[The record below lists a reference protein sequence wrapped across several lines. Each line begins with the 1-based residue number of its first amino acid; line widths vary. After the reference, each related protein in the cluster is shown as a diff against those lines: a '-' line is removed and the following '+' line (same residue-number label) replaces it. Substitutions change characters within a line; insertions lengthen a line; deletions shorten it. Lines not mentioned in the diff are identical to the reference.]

1 MQLCMHHYAKENV
14 NKITFRIIATTLRSD
29 VLIPYV
35 LRNMYILS
43 LAAFPL
49 CRLSLFFF
57 NSHQI
62 LLHLYDM
69 QLMSH
74 RIIEIRNGKDA
85 LSHLVHPLT
94 VQDCSLQCIFIFS
107 NALNS
112 PDLNVSR
119 DRASTNSFRRLL
131 HGPAALTLWKIFLYR
146 TCTSFFSHFHFFSS
160 SNPFY
165 QLQWFPSSLL
175 IFILYVIMPSPLILL
190 T

>member
-1 MQLCMHHYAKENV
+1 MSCSPETITCPALGYMQHKYPTGKYEYNNLKNNNNNPKERCTCLLCFKEYEIV
-14 NKITFRIIATTLRSD
+14 YTQ
-29 VLIPYV
+29 PG
-35 LRNMYILS
+35 S
-43 LAAFPL
+43 LPTMWAL
-49 CRLSLFFF
+49 FF

-107 NALNS
+107 NALYS

-119 DRASTNSFRRLL
+119 DGASTNSFRGVL
-131 HGPAALTLWKIFLYR
+131 HGPVALTLWKISPHKAMYIFL
-146 TCTSFFSHFHFFSS
+146 
-160 SNPFY
+160 
-165 QLQWFPSSLL
+165 SSL
-175 IFILYVIMPSPLILL
+175 SHLL
-190 T
+190 F

>member
-1 MQLCMHHYAKENV
+1 MHPKKNV
-14 NKITFRIIATTLRSD
+14 NRITLRIIITTLRRD
-29 VLIPYV
+29 VLVSYV
-35 LRNMYILS
+35 LRNMSILS
-43 LAAFPL
+43 LAAFPQ
-49 CRLSLFFF
+49 CRLFFF

-107 NALNS
+107 NALYS

-119 DRASTNSFRRLL
+119 DGASTNSFRGLL
-131 HGPAALTLWKIFLYR
+131 HGPVALTLWKIFLIRPR
-146 TCTSFFSHFHFFSS
+146 TSSFSHFYFF
-160 SNPFY
+160 
-165 QLQWFPSSLL
+165 
-175 IFILYVIMPSPLILL
+175 
-190 T
+190 

>member
-1 MQLCMHHYAKENV
+1 MNR
-14 NKITFRIIATTLRSD
+14 ITLRIIITALRRD
-29 VLIPYV
+29 VLVSYV
-35 LRNMYILS
+35 LRNMKLSILS
-43 LAAFPL
+43 LAAFPQ
-49 CRLSLFFF
+49 CGLFFF

-107 NALNS
+107 NALYS

-119 DRASTNSFRRLL
+119 DGASTNSFRGVL
-131 HGPAALTLWKIFLYR
+131 HGPVALTLWKIFPHKAMYIFL
-146 TCTSFFSHFHFFSS
+146 
-160 SNPFY
+160 
-165 QLQWFPSSLL
+165 SSLSHRL
-175 IFILYVIMPSPLILL
+175 F
-190 T
+190 

>member
-1 MQLCMHHYAKENV
+1 MNILKKKV
-14 NKITFRIIATTLRSD
+14 NRITLGIIITTLRRD
-29 VLIPYV
+29 VLVSYV
-35 LRNMYILS
+35 LRNMSILS
-43 LAAFPL
+43 LAAFPQ
-49 CRLSLFFF
+49 CRLFFFF

-107 NALNS
+107 NALYS

-119 DRASTNSFRRLL
+119 DGASTNSFRGLL
-131 HGPAALTLWKIFLYR
+131 HGPVALTLWKIFLIRPR
-146 TCTSFFSHFHFFSS
+146 TSSFSHFYF
-160 SNPFY
+160 
-165 QLQWFPSSLL
+165 
-175 IFILYVIMPSPLILL
+175 
-190 T
+190 